1 MRLSDLRDARVK
13 TIGGKTLGRVH
24 EVHSDGGRITA
35 LTCGA
40 GSFIER
46 LTAKKQGRRVPWE
59 CVRKIERKLIVV
71 DDDPPQRITH
81 KKSSGARTPRGTRQP
96 SARRSKR

>member
-1 MRLSDLRDARVK
+1 
-13 TIGGKTLGRVH
+13 
-24 EVHSDGGRITA
+24 
-35 LTCGA
+35 
-40 GSFIER
+40 
-46 LTAKKQGRRVPWE
+46 VPWE

-71 DDDPPQRITH
+71 DDDPPQRLTH